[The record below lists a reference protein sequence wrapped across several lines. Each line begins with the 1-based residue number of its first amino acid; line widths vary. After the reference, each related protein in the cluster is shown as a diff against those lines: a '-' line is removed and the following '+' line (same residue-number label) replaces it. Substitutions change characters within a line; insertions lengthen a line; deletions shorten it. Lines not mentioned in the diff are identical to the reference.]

1 MHREPCTICLSPP
14 DHRSFSVGGCR
25 LVPAFHGPFFVV
37 NYNQLSLRLSLTVD
51 ITERL
56 TYRRIFLFWGPL
68 ALTWLMM
75 AFEQPFLIAFIA
87 RLDEAKYNLAAFGI
101 AGSFAL
107 IIESPI
113 IMLMSA
119 STALVRGR
127 YSYRKLKK
135 FTDILNATI
144 TGIQLLLLIPPVF
157 NFIVVRLMEV
167 PEEVARLAHTAL
179 IIFLPWAAS
188 IGYRRFYQGILI
200 SNDLTRRVT
209 YGTVVRLSVNVI
221 MGILL
226 YLAGTKGAYVGAG
239 AMALAVFSEAVASK
253 LMASGAIKILMEK
266 EDSENSDLKLRA
278 IAKFYF
284 PLALTSMLSL
294 GVQPFITFFLG
305 RSNMAVESLAVLPV
319 VSSLVFIFR
328 SMGLSYQEVN
338 IALIGKEKQ
347 NYTILRKYALFLG
360 IAVTSLITLV
370 AFTPVADLWFV
381 KVSGLSNELAGL
393 SYLPLKIMILL
404 PALTVFL
411 NFQRSSLIING
422 TTAPISV
429 ATAVELVGII
439 IVLLV
444 CVVFLNLVGVVAAAI
459 AFVAGKIMSNFYLV
473 PKFEAAV
480 RGWWNL
486 KA

>member
-1 MHREPCTICLSPP
+1 M
-14 DHRSFSVGGCR
+14 
-25 LVPAFHGPFFVV
+25 
-37 NYNQLSLRLSLTVD
+37 D
-51 ITERL
+51 ISGRL

-68 ALTWLMM
+68 ALTWLIM

-119 STALVRGR
+119 STALVKGR

-144 TGIQLLLLIPPVF
+144 TGLQLILLIPPVF
-157 NFIVVRLMEV
+157 NFIVIRLMEV
-167 PEEVARLAHTAL
+167 PENVAGLAHTAL
-179 IIFLPWAAS
+179 AIFLPWAAS

-200 SNDLTRRVT
+200 SNNLTRRVT
-209 YGTVVRLSVNVI
+209 YGTIVRLSVNVI
-221 MGILL
+221 MGLVL

-239 AMALAVFSEAVASK
+239 AMALAVLSEAVASRF
-253 LMASGAIKILMEK
+253 MASGAIKSLMEVR
-266 EDSENSDLKLRA
+266 DMENRDLRLRT
-278 IAKFYF
+278 IARFYF

-294 GVQPFITFFLG
+294 GVQPFVTFFLG

-347 NYTILRKYALFLG
+347 NYRLLRSYMLMLT
-360 IAVTSLITLV
+360 IAVTSLISLV
-370 AFTPVADLWFV
+370 AFTPLSDLWFV
-381 KVSGLSNELAGL
+381 KVSGLSTELAGL

-411 NFQRSSLIING
+411 NFQRSCLIING
-422 TTAPISV
+422 NTAPISI
-429 ATAVELVGII
+429 ATAVELAVII

-444 CVVFLNLVGVVAAAI
+444 CVVFLNLIGVVAASL
-459 AFVAGKIMSNFYLV
+459 AFVAGKALSNFYLV
-473 PKFEAAV
+473 PKYASIV
-480 RGWWNL
+480 KKW
-486 KA
+486 KV

>member
-1 MHREPCTICLSPP
+1 MRLLSI
-14 DHRSFSVGGCR
+14 
-25 LVPAFHGPFFVV
+25 
-37 NYNQLSLRLSLTVD
+37 VD
-51 ITERL
+51 ITEKL
-56 TYRRIFLFWGPL
+56 TYRRIFFFWGPL
-68 ALTWLMM
+68 ALTWLIM

-87 RLDEAKYNLAAFGI
+87 RLDEAKYNLAAFGV

-127 YSYRKLKK
+127 YSYRKLKR

-144 TGIQLLLLIPPVF
+144 TAFQLVLLLPPVF
-157 NFIVVRLMEV
+157 NFIVIRLMEV
-167 PEEVARLAHTAL
+167 PENVADLAHTAL

-200 SNDLTRRVT
+200 SNNLTRRVT

-226 YLAGTKGAYVGAG
+226 YLSGTKGAYVGAG
-239 AMALAVFSEAVASK
+239 AMAMAVFSEALASRF
-253 LMASGAIKILMEK
+253 MASGALKILMQR
-266 EDSENSDLKLRA
+266 EDTENRDLRLRT

-294 GVQPFITFFLG
+294 GVQPFVTFFLG

-338 IALIGKEKQ
+338 IALIGREKQ
-347 NYTILRKYALFLG
+347 NYDILKNYALFLG
-360 IAVTSLITLV
+360 IAVTTLISLI
-370 AFTPVADLWFV
+370 AFTPLSDLWFV
-381 KVSGLSNELAGL
+381 KVSGLSRELAGL
-393 SYLPLKIMILL
+393 SYLPLRIMILL
-404 PALTVFL
+404 PALTVLL

-429 ATAVELVGII
+429 ATAVELTGII
-439 IVLLV
+439 IVLLI

-459 AFVAGKIMSNFYLV
+459 AFIAGKAMSNIYLV
-473 PKFEAAV
+473 PKFTAAV
-480 RGWWNL
+480 RGWDRD